1 MYELYYL
8 PVANT
13 FFSAVDATLYIKVT
27 LDDEEH
33 FLPFFAL
40 RHTII
45 GSGIYGTDVDERCIL
60 SRDTPQ
66 KKLFAKF
73 VEEKHRMNTPLL
85 RKLLPEYSNISL
97 RIREHQE
104 ENIHLVRVT
113 DIPKAFDDMARI
125 FEGVEEYEQ
134 SYHEQEY
141 MFYLQ
146 GRHRVRKFVLDS
158 LRPYFPELFPE
169 FPVAAPYIFL

>member
-8 PVANT
+8 PVADS
-13 FFSAVDATLYIKVT
+13 FFSSVDATFYIKVT
-27 LDDEEH
+27 LDDEEY

-45 GSGIYGTDVDERCIL
+45 GSGIYGVDVDERCIL

-73 VEEKHRMNTPLL
+73 VENKHRMNTPLL
-85 RKLLPEYSNISL
+85 RKLLPEYANISQN
-97 RIREHQE
+97 IREHRE

-113 DIPKAFDDMARI
+113 EIPRALDEMVDI
-125 FEGVEEYEQ
+125 FEGGEEREH
-134 SYHEQEY
+134 SYPHREY
-141 MFYLQ
+141 MLYLQ
-146 GRHRVRKFVLDS
+146 GRGRVRKFILDS
-158 LRPYFPELFPE
+158 LRPYFPEFFPE
-169 FPVAAPYIFL
+169 FPVATPFTFL